1 MKHDRLFDLI
11 KSLSRNE
18 KGYFRKFCRIHSSGG
33 DRNYIE
39 LFDYLDKLDV
49 YDDKMVKTAFRN
61 TKWISHLPALKSYL
75 FHQILKSL
83 EVYHSA
89 GTKDEDNMLAQTRIL
104 IQRGLFEEA
113 YKLLKKAQTA
123 AEENENYYSMLG
135 SLNRESALVKSL
147 SSPRDLHGRLQQIR
161 DRRHEVIEAL
171 RDLTYIQ
178 DLTDDLYELYIPK
191 GDDREQNLIK
201 HIDEMIDDDLL
212 PRIENSRS
220 VNFKRIAYS
229 ALITY
234 YEIKQEPQQVFVY
247 AHKQFELSVRHSD
260 FFNKHLL
267 RTYIYHFNY
276 LLSCIASGHFKL
288 FEENIKHFEEST
300 VDHAYGKTEKF
311 FMLYFLY
318 FTYVHEVGQPS
329 LVFNYLK
336 KFEKDFKH
344 YSPSLPAHK
353 NMNLA
358 LQVAYLLFLND
369 DIERAIDWNNKA
381 LALEKEVGRADYK
394 VTVRI
399 QDLIFHYELGSF
411 RLLDSK
417 LLSAQ
422 RYLRRNSMFYRTE
435 HSVISHLRQL
445 IKAPNKKEQMV
456 IFQKF
461 KKNLN
466 EILSDNN
473 SEKPIV
479 HAFDLIA
486 WIDRR
491 LQ

>member
-18 KGYFRKFCRIHSSGG
+18 KGYFRKFSRIHSSGA

-49 YDDKMVKTAFRN
+49 YDDKVVKTAFRN

-104 IQRGLFEEA
+104 IQRGLFDEA

-135 SLNRESALVKSL
+135 ALNREGALVKSL
-147 SSPRDLHGRLQQIR
+147 SSPRELHERLKDIR
-161 DRRHEVIEAL
+161 GRRHEVIEAL

-191 GDDREQNLIK
+191 GDKREQNLIN
-201 HIDEMIDDDLL
+201 HIEEMIADDLL
-212 PRIENSRS
+212 PRIENSKS

-247 AHKQFELSVRHSD
+247 AHKQFALSVKHSD

-288 FEENIKHFEEST
+288 FEENIKHFEELQ

-311 FMLYFLY
+311 FMLYFLH
-318 FTYVHEVGQPS
+318 FTYVHEIGKPA
-329 LVFNYLK
+329 LIFNHVK
-336 KFEKDFKH
+336 KFEKDYKH
-344 YSPSLPAHK
+344 YSPSLPAHR

-358 LQVAYLLFLND
+358 FQLAYLLFLNSELD
-369 DIERAIDWNNKA
+369 KAIDWNNKA
-381 LALEKEVGRADYK
+381 LSLEKEVGRADYK
-394 VTVRI
+394 VRVRI
-399 QDLIFHYELGSF
+399 QDLIFHYEQQSF
-411 RLLDSK
+411 RLLESK

-435 HSVISHLRQL
+435 HCVISHLRQL
-445 IKAPNKKEQMV
+445 IKATGKKEQV
-456 IFQKF
+456 AIFQKF
-461 KKNLN
+461 KNNLQ
-466 EILSDNN
+466 EIISD
-473 SEKPIV
+473 SQTEKPVV

-486 WIDRR
+486 WVNTKIK
-491 LQ
+491 